1 MFTSSMFQSIK
12 DALQK
17 TEDSPSTAIYN
28 EVLKFKA
35 GNTYVLRLIPNVKNP
50 EATFFHHYVH
60 GWRSFSTGQYVSA
73 LSLQTY
79 KKRDPIAENRY
90 RLIKLGNDE
99 EKSKADAV
107 KRQEYWAIN
116 VYVVDDPVNPENN
129 GKIKILRCGRQLY
142 KIIESA
148 MSGEDSEEF
157 GSRIFELQNAGCNLK
172 IKAEKQGEY
181 TVYTASRFTSPM
193 DLGLSEDKVQQIY
206 NSVHDLKL
214 LNPAKSEEQLQ
225 EMWETH
231 FLCKSNSNSKSE
243 NSSVEKS
250 VESKSTHVEPAV
262 ASSNVENATS
272 VIDNVIDDETV
283 SELLKGL
290 DLDV

>member
-1 MFTSSMFQSIK
+1 
-12 DALQK
+12 
-17 TEDSPSTAIYN
+17 
-28 EVLKFKA
+28 
-35 GNTYVLRLIPNVKNP
+35 
-50 EATFFHHYVH
+50 
-60 GWRSFSTGQYVSA
+60 
-73 LSLQTY
+73 
-79 KKRDPIAENRY
+79 
-90 RLIKLGNDE
+90 
-99 EKSKADAV
+99 
-107 KRQEYWAIN
+107 
-116 VYVVDDPVNPENN
+116 
-129 GKIKILRCGRQLY
+129 
-142 KIIESA
+142 
-148 MSGEDSEEF
+148 
-157 GSRIFELQNAGCNLK
+157 
-172 IKAEKQGEY
+172 
-181 TVYTASRFTSPM
+181 M

-243 NSSVEKS
+243 NSSVEKQ

-262 ASSNVENATS
+262 VSSNVENATS

>member
-17 TEDSPSTAIYN
+17 TDSSSSSSAIYN

-35 GNTYVLRLIPNVKNP
+35 GNTYVLRLIPNVKKL
-50 EATFFHHYVH
+50 EDTFFHHYVH
-60 GWRSFSTGQYVSA
+60 GWTSFSNGQYMSA

-79 KKRDPIAENRY
+79 NKRDPIAENRY
-90 RLIKLGNDE
+90 RLLKLGSDE
-99 EKSKADAV
+99 DKKKAETV
-107 KRQEYWAIN
+107 KRQEYWAVN

-129 GKIKILRCGRQLY
+129 GKIKILRSGRQLH
-142 KIIESA
+142 KIINSA
-148 MSGEDSEEF
+148 MDGEDAEEF
-157 GSRIFELQNAGCNLK
+157 GSRIFEFENAGCNLK
-172 IKAEKQGEY
+172 VKAEKQGEY

-193 DLGLSEDKVQQIY
+193 DLGLSKEKVQSIFDGI
-206 NSVHDLKL
+206 HDLKL

-225 EMWETH
+225 EMWDTH
-231 FLCKSNSNSKSE
+231 FLCKTTEGSGSSKSE
-243 NSSVEKS
+243 KPVEKQT
-250 VESKSTHVEPAV
+250 ESKVDKSETT
-262 ASSNVENATS
+262 TS
-272 VIDNVIDDETV
+272 EISEQINNNVIDDETV

>member
-1 MFTSSMFQSIK
+1 MFQSIK

-17 TEDSPSTAIYN
+17 TESSPSSTAIYN

-35 GNTYVLRLIPNVKNP
+35 GNTYVLRLIPNVKKP
-50 EATFFHHYVH
+50 EETFFHHYVH
-60 GWRSFSTGQYVSA
+60 GWTSFSTGQYVSA

-79 KKRDPIAENRY
+79 EKRDPIAENRY
-90 RLIKLGNDE
+90 RLLKLGNDE
-99 EKSKADAV
+99 DKKKAEAV

-116 VYVVDDPVNPENN
+116 VYVVDDPVNPDNN
-129 GKIKILRCGRQLY
+129 GKVKILRCGRQLY
-142 KIIESA
+142 KIINSA
-148 MSGEDSEEF
+148 MDGEDSEEF
-157 GSRIFELQNAGCNLK
+157 GSRIFEFQNAGCNLK
-172 IKAEKQGEY
+172 VKAEKQGEY

-206 NSVHDLKL
+206 GSVHDLKL

-231 FLCKSNSNSKSE
+231 FLCKSKSDSKPV
-243 NSSVEKS
+243 SSSIEKS
-250 VESKSTHVEPAV
+250 VEAKPAQVESTAV
-262 ASSNVENATS
+262 SSTDQIIN
-272 VIDNVIDDETV
+272 NVIDDETV